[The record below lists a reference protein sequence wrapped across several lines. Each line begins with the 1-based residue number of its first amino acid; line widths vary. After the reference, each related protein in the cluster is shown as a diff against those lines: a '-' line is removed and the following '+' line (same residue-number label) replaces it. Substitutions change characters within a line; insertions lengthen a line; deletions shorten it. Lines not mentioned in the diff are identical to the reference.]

1 MDSGLRRSDGGGVDS
16 GPRQRDGR
24 GWITPAPGGLGH
36 VFQAP
41 LGGQTPNQSRPS
53 LPGLRRDKRDARR

>member
-1 MDSGLRRSDGGGVDS
+1 MGGVDS

-41 LGGQTPNQSRPS
+41 LI
-53 LPGLRRDKRDARR
+53 LAAMLRAPQKMLTWAEFPC